1 MLTYFKLL
9 SPKKYINNESK
20 FFYNFKNRMMS
31 SKISEEKKINY
42 YNKKYEE
49 KVIPFTRNTNN
60 IENQNEI
67 YNSNIGKD
75 YYSNINNMC
84 SFLKTNKPKFFE
96 DFELI
101 EFINNGSVGYVYR
114 GNVKKSKKSIAMKF
128 IMNDNKKDKK
138 DKKEFFQEFEINRKL
153 HNPHINEM
161 YALTKINND
170 SYFLILEDGKY
181 GDLNHLIKILLKRKS
196 LTEASLDYFG
206 IQILKGLEHM
216 HKCKILHLDIKP
228 GNILI
233 DSNLN
238 AKLTDFSVSC
248 SYASFNPGDE
258 ARIPLAGTSK
268 FMSPEILS
276 RKNIKIRDCEKID
289 VYSFGVCLYYLFFG
303 EFPYNLNQVKSK
315 DYPEIIRKIEEE
327 KLEFPKDLEASEL
340 LKDFLSKTLEKD
352 ISKRLNIR
360 QALNHPWIQG
370 SSIIFDE
377 KENVCNQENFL
388 IKLITDNIP
397 KFNEYIKKK

>member
-1 MLTYFKLL
+1 ML
-9 SPKKYINNESK
+9 SPKIYINNESK
-20 FFYNFKNRMMS
+20 FFYNIKNRMIS
-31 SKISEEKKINY
+31 REISEEKKINY

-60 IENQNEI
+60 IENQNET
-67 YNSNIGKD
+67 YNSNNGKD

-114 GNVKKSKKSIAMKF
+114 GNVKKSKKSIAIKF
-128 IMNDNKKDKK
+128 IMNDNKKDKKDKK

-161 YALTKINND
+161 YTLTKINND

-181 GDLNHLIKILLKRKS
+181 GDLNNLLKNLLKRKS
-196 LTEASLDYFG
+196 LTESSLDYFG
-206 IQILKGLEHM
+206 TQILKGLEHM

-248 SYASFNPGDE
+248 SYAPFNPGDE
-258 ARIPLAGTSK
+258 ARIPFAGTSK

-303 EFPYNLNQVKSK
+303 EFPYNLSQVKSK

-327 KLEFPKDLEASEL
+327 KLEFPKDSEASEL

-352 ISKRLNIR
+352 ISKRINIR

>member
-1 MLTYFKLL
+1 MRSNIIY
-9 SPKKYINNESK
+9 
-20 FFYNFKNRMMS
+20 
-31 SKISEEKKINY
+31 EEKKINC
-42 YNKKYEE
+42 YNKKYED
-49 KVIPFTRNTNN
+49 KIVPFTRNTNN
-60 IENQNEI
+60 IENQNEMW
-67 YNSNIGKD
+67 NSNNGKD

-84 SFLKTNKPKFFE
+84 SFLKTYKPKFFE

-101 EFINNGSVGYVYR
+101 EFINNGSVGYVYK
-114 GNVKKSKKSIAMKF
+114 GNVKKSKKPIAMKF
-128 IMNDNKKDKK
+128 IMNQNRK
-138 DKKEFFQEFEINRKL
+138 DKKEKKGSSQKEFYQEFEINRKL
-153 HNPHINEM
+153 HNPHINEI

-170 SYFLILEDGKY
+170 SYLYVIEYGKY
-181 GDLNHLIKILLKRKS
+181 GDLNNLLKNLLKRKS
-196 LTEASLDYFG
+196 LPETSLGYFG
-206 IQILKGLEHM
+206 TQILKGLEHM
-216 HKCKILHLDIKP
+216 HKCKVLHLDIKP

-248 SYASFNPGDE
+248 SYASFNPEDE
-258 ARIPLAGTSK
+258 ARIPFAGTSK

-276 RKNIKIRDCEKID
+276 KKNIKIRDCEKID
-289 VYSFGVCLYYLFFG
+289 IYSFGVCLYYLFFG

-315 DYPEIIRKIEEE
+315 DYPEILRKLEEE
-327 KLEFPKDLEASEL
+327 KLEFPKESEASDL

-352 ISKRLNIR
+352 LTKRLNIR

-377 KENVCNQENFL
+377 KENLCNQENFL

-397 KFNEYIKKK
+397 KFNEYIKKNKH

>member
-1 MLTYFKLL
+1 
-9 SPKKYINNESK
+9 
-20 FFYNFKNRMMS
+20 MS
-31 SKISEEKKINY
+31 RIISQENKMNC
-42 YNKKYEE
+42 YNKKYQD
-49 KVIPFTRNTNN
+49 KVIPITRNTNN
-60 IENQNEI
+60 IENKNEI
-67 YNSNIGKD
+67 GNLNNEKD
-75 YYSNINNMC
+75 YYSNIDNMN
-84 SFLKTNKPKFFE
+84 SFLKTYKPKFFE

-101 EFINNGSVGYVYR
+101 EFINSGSVGHVYK
-114 GNVKKSKKSIAMKF
+114 GNVKISKKPIAIKF
-128 IMNDNKKDKK
+128 IMNDNRKDKK
-138 DKKEFFQEFEINRKL
+138 GKKEFFQEFEINRKL
-153 HNPHINEM
+153 HNPHINEI
-161 YALTKINND
+161 YSLTRINND
-170 SYFLILEDGKY
+170 SYFSIIEY
-181 GDLNHLIKILLKRKS
+181 GRYSDLNNLLKNLLKRKT
-196 LTEASLDYFG
+196 LTETSLDYFG
-206 IQILKGLEHM
+206 TQILKGLEHM
-216 HKCKILHLDIKP
+216 HKCKVLHLDIKP

-258 ARIPLAGTSK
+258 ARIPFAGTSK

-315 DYPEIIRKIEEE
+315 DYSEIMKTIEEK
-327 KLEFPKDLEASEL
+327 KLEFPKDVEASEL
-340 LKDFLSKTLEKD
+340 LKDFFSKTLEKD
-352 ISKRLNIR
+352 ITKRLNIR
-360 QALNHPWIQG
+360 QALNHPWIKG

-377 KENVCNQENFL
+377 KENVCNLENFL